1 MWLNSR
7 FLQLSQC
14 LDIVSNSDLKIKMEI
29 IAKHGEKL
37 YFCKTIVR
45 KVWDGKAQG
54 CFWDWEKSIFN
65 NDY

>member
-7 FLQLSQC
+7 FLRLSQC
-14 LDIVSNSDLKIKMEI
+14 LDIVSNSDLKIKMY
-29 IAKHGEKL
+29 GEKL
-37 YFCKTIVR
+37 YFCKTIVS
-45 KVWDGKAQG
+45 KGWDGKAQG